1 MKLSGLLRTPASHI
15 SGNITDL
22 SIAVSVAGNLKNSGY
37 IVRIVG
43 RQFPGMI
50 NIQGNGPG
58 AERAGAER
66 KSMKYRKAMNYCK
79 FGRCRVP
86 MNIQFFAEDG
96 DGAGAG
102 GESGNDGGTGEG
114 NTGEGD
120 GEGKPPSFD
129 DFLKGEGNQAE
140 FDRRVQKAINTALTN
155 AQQKWQALADDK
167 LSEAEKLAKM
177 TKEEKAQ
184 YLQQKHEKELADRE
198 ADITRRELMAQAK
211 VTLAEKELP
220 VGLADVLV
228 YTDADSCNKS
238 IAAVEKAFQEAVQ
251 KAVEEKLKG
260 GKPPKK
266 APESDDNG
274 NGAQSFV
281 DVIKKNQSKR

>member
-1 MKLSGLLRTPASHI
+1 
-15 SGNITDL
+15 
-22 SIAVSVAGNLKNSGY
+22 
-37 IVRIVG
+37 
-43 RQFPGMI
+43 MI

-58 AERAGAER
+58 DERAGAER
-66 KSMKYRKAMNYCK
+66 KSMKNKIAMNHLN
-79 FGRCRVP
+79 FGRCRIP
-86 MNIQFFAEDG
+86 MNIQFFAEGEG

-102 GESGNDGGTGEG
+102 GESGNDGGTGDGETGKG
-114 NTGEGD
+114 NGEGQ
-120 GEGKPPSFD
+120 KPSFD
-129 DFLKGEGNQAE
+129 DFLKGDGNQAE

-198 ADITRRELMAQAK
+198 AGITRRELMAEAK
-211 VTLAEKELP
+211 VTLAGKNLP
-220 VGLADVLV
+220 IGLAEVLN

-238 IAAVEKAFQEAVQ
+238 IAAVEKAFKEAVQ
-251 KAVEEKLKG
+251 AAVEEKLKG

-266 APESDDNG
+266 APESG
-274 NGAQSFV
+274 GEENGAQSFV